1 MEVLT
6 EVDEAR
12 IKTLLE
18 REHFF
23 WLDLHEPAAEAFA
36 QLGGL
41 LGLHPMAMEDTRE
54 FAQRPKVDAYESHVL
69 VVFYTA
75 RRTGEDEPVAVP
87 IEVHVYVSGDFVVTV
102 RQEAC
107 DLLDELHDTLIPEDT
122 EAEDYLVYRIFDS
135 LTDAWYPVINA
146 IETRVDGLEAEVFVR
161 ARREQLARI
170 YRLRQEVREHHRL
183 VSEQRDHFQ
192 PAAEAIRNLAGLT
205 RGSKEYLR
213 DVGDHLAQVAGE
225 LHRQHEDV
233 MSLAQ
238 TYFNANADRLNQT
251 ATRLTVVGTIF
262 VTWTL
267 VTGFF
272 GQNFGWLVRHV
283 ESEHDFLIFG
293 IGGLVA
299 ALDRPRAR
307 CSGSSAATG
316 SEARID
322 PRR

>member
-18 REHFF
+18 RGHFF
-23 WLDLHEPAAEAFA
+23 WLDLHEPAAEGFA
-36 QLGGL
+36 QVGGL

-122 EAEDYLVYRIFDS
+122 AAEDYLVYRIFDS

-213 DVGDHLAQVAGE
+213 DVGDHLAQVSGE

-283 ESEHDFLIFG
+283 ESENDFLIFG
-293 IGGLVA
+293 IGGLVLPSI
-299 ALDRPRAR
+299 AL
-307 CSGSSAATG
+307 GTLFWVK
-316 SEARID
+316 
-322 PRR
+322 RRDWF